1 MNSKCRSNL
10 KSVSR
15 GRTVVVAEVSEN
27 LADTLWRRSVADRP
41 NYIFLDHLYL
51 LLLFTT
57 DKRPL
62 SFYLYKES
70 KNAGFP
76 AHNHASY
83 SFFTENEGREG
94 TRKSFCYKIWSENL
108 ESRETKKNSRE
119 KRSERKPK
127 S

>member
-76 AHNHASY
+76 SMQ
-83 SFFTENEGREG
+83 TE
-94 TRKSFCYKIWSENL
+94 
-108 ESRETKKNSRE
+108 
-119 KRSERKPK
+119 
-127 S
+127 